1 MPSSLSS
8 SGRSRRDA
16 GTPVVAEGRRLLLHA
31 CCAPDASVPW
41 LDLRAEGY
49 EVLPY
54 WYGANIHPSDEEARR
69 REALSLLA
77 ARMGGRIVIDSCEA
91 SCWLEETSHL
101 ADEPEGGRRCAL
113 CFRLQL
119 EGAARA
125 ALREGAG
132 VLCTTLTIS
141 PHKDADLI
149 NRIGAECA
157 AGHGLEWLVRVFR
170 KRDGFLRSVA
180 LSREYGLY
188 RQGYCG
194 CVYSMAGGAGRWV

>member
-1 MPSSLSS
+1 MPSSHSS
-8 SGRSRRDA
+8 SVRSQRDA
-16 GTPVVAEGRRLLLHA
+16 GASVAAEGRRLLLHA
-31 CCAPDASVPW
+31 CCAPDATVPW
-41 LDLRAEGY
+41 SDLRAEGY
-49 EVLPY
+49 EVLAY
-54 WYGANIHPSDEEARR
+54 WYGGNIHPSDEEARR

-77 ARMGGRIVIDSCEA
+77 ARMGGHIVIDSCEA
-91 SCWLEETSHL
+91 GYWLEETSHL

-125 ALREGAG
+125 ALREEAG
-132 VLCTTLTIS
+132 VICTTLTIS
-141 PHKDADLI
+141 PHKDAAMI

-157 AGHGLEWLVRVFR
+157 AVYGLEWLVRVFR

-180 LSREYGLY
+180 MSREYGLY

-194 CVYSMAGGAGRWV
+194 CIYSLGGGGSR